1 MEKAIAKGIA
11 KRPEDARLRLAVAYV
26 QAGQTDKAAPIFA
39 NLTGPEGLTELARY
53 WTWAIR
59 KP

>member
-1 MEKAIAKGIA
+1 
-11 KRPEDARLRLAVAYV
+11 VAYI
-26 QAGQTDKAAPIFA
+26 QAGQTDKASQILA
-39 NLTGPEGLTELARY
+39 TVSGPEGLTELVRY